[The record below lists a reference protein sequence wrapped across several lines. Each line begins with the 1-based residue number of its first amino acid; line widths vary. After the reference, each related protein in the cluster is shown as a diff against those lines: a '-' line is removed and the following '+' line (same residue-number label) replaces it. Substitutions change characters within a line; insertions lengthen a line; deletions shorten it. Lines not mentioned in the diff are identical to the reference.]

1 VLGLVSHRGKVLL
14 DGLLTCLVVGDV
26 VGLLGGDGGSGEKAY
41 QPGEDKGYDE
51 VGQGDCGSEEEKTCA
66 TCHAYSRDEP
76 DGGGG
81 GEAVDSIL
89 SDEDQ
94 SSSDEADACHD
105 LGGDTRGVEHDQS
118 GSQYVCE
125 AILGDEE
132 EESCGGA
139 DDGVGAKSGALVPNL
154 PLEPDQGREEECST

>member
-1 VLGLVSHRGKVLL
+1 M
-14 DGLLTCLVVGDV
+14 GDV
-26 VGLLGGDGGSGEKAY
+26 VVLLGGDGGSWEKSYQLGE
-41 QPGEDKGYDE
+41 EKGDDE
-51 VGQGDCGSEEEKTCA
+51 VGCGDCGSEEEKTCS
-66 TCHAYSRDEP
+66 TCHAYSGDEP

-94 SSSDEADACHD
+94 PCPDEADACND
-105 LGGDTRGVEHDQS
+105 LGGDTRGVEHDQA

-125 AILGDEE
+125 AILGDEQ
-132 EESCGGA
+132 EESGGGA
-139 DDGVGAKSGALVPNL
+139 DDGVGAESGALMPNL